1 MILMVADNTF
11 LFYVSLYPL
20 STVKWTLFLFLQNLI
35 DIQYKSHLAFSEEF
49 VVYIT
54 KSLPVV
60 LYYRFVF
67 FKIDKHNVFDLI
79 KFVFYWNQS
88 LYNV

>member
-1 MILMVADNTF
+1 MYLYTPCR
-11 LFYVSLYPL
+11 LFNERCFYFYKIYIQYKLL
-20 STVKWTLFLFLQNLI
+20 

-54 KSLPVV
+54 KSLHLV

-79 KFVFYWNQS
+79 KFVFY
-88 LYNV
+88 